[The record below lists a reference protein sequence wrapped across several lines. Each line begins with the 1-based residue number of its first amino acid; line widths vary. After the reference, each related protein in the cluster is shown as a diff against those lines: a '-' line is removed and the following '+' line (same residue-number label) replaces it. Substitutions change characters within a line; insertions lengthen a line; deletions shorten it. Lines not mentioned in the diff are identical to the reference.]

1 MIILKYTE
9 YDDKTLKHLQN
20 LELMILKDFIK
31 ICEENDLTYYM
42 YAGSLLGAVRHNG
55 FIPWDDDLDVVM
67 FRDDFEKF
75 KKIFIS
81 SGNDKYELL
90 SNETQKDYFHLL
102 AKLMIKGTKFEESWV
117 SQVNFHIGI
126 NMDIFVLDDLSDN
139 NLKRNYQLKKSFLY
153 NKLLIMSKIKL
164 DDLPFVTKL
173 ITHGGYYIL
182 NLFRIKPSTLNK
194 RCLNFLKKYKNSDA
208 ECVFDI
214 SATAEEYPQIF
225 QKTDFKDVKKIKFE
239 DIEVNIPQG
248 YDNILKSLYGD
259 YMQLPPEEDRYNHI
273 TETLDFGSYK
283 FHNGL

>member
-1 MIILKYTE
+1 MKYTE
-9 YDDKTLKHLQN
+9 YDNQTLKLLQS

-31 ICEENDLTYYM
+31 ICEENNLTYYM

-75 KKIFIS
+75 KEIFIAS
-81 SGNDKYELL
+81 QNDKYELL
-90 SNETQKDYFHLL
+90 CNETHRDYFHLL
-102 AKLMIKGTKFEESWV
+102 AKLMLKDTKFEESWV
-117 SQVNFHIGI
+117 NQVDFHIGI

-139 NLKRNYQLKKSFLY
+139 NFKRNYQLKKSFFY

-164 DDLPFVTKL
+164 YDLPFVTKV
-173 ITHGGYYIL
+173 ITHTGYYIL
-182 NLFRIKPSTLNK
+182 NLFGINPSTINK
-194 RCLNFLKKYKNSDA
+194 RCLNFLRKYKNPNA

-225 QKTDFKDVKKIKFE
+225 SKEDFKDIEKIQFE
-239 DIEVNIPQG
+239 DIKVNIPSG

-259 YMQLPPEEDRYNHI
+259 YMQLPPKEDRYNHI
-273 TETLDFGSYK
+273 TETLDFGCYK
-283 FHNGL
+283 